1 MTTSSIQAMP
11 LLASAAREIIRAEI
25 PGLIG
30 AIQKH
35 GPAQT
40 IQAQLQSLTL
50 ADQALTV
57 VDMLNLFKQQGVV
70 CGVAVT
76 HIWENYV
83 REERLWEHYEGGKS
97 KFMQDVYFSDF
108 VEPTIKAAKV
118 SEKYK
123 AKQRAC
129 IEEAWGHGWEKKI
142 DKHTDHPSSLSEKYL
157 RGMAKLAGN
166 GITLPI
172 AEPLLHE
179 VMTARVLHPRRGIRS
194 RRAIVPSDIQTVVD
208 AVNVVSEH
216 YNLEPKN
223 CSLIQLT
230 SYLDHGITDVPV
242 AVPETRQIPQNSDSP
257 SVLPLA
263 SGAQPAAVEVFYYVN
278 FP

>member
-1 MTTSSIQAMP
+1 MLAPGAMETI
-11 LLASAAREIIRAEI
+11 SAEFS
-25 PGLIG
+25 GLIG
-30 AIQKH
+30 SIQKH

-40 IQAQLQSLTL
+40 INAHLQSLSL

-57 VDMLNLFKQQGVV
+57 VDMLNLFKQQGEV

-83 REERLWEHYEGGKS
+83 SQERLWEHYQGGES
-97 KFMQDVYFSDF
+97 QFMKDVYFSDF
-108 VEPTIKAAKV
+108 VEPAIKAAKA

-129 IEEAWGHGWEKKI
+129 IEEAWGNGWEKKI
-142 DKHTDHPSSLSEKYL
+142 DKHADHPSSLSEKYL

-166 GITLPI
+166 GIALPI
-172 AEPLLHE
+172 AALLLYE
-179 VMTARVLHPRRGIRS
+179 VMTARVLSPRRGIRT
-194 RRAIVPSDIQTVVD
+194 RRAISPSDIQRALD
-208 AVNVVSEH
+208 AVKVVSQH
-216 YNLEPKN
+216 YNLGPKD

-230 SYLDHGITDVPV
+230 AYLNHGIADVPV
-242 AVPETRQIPQNSDSP
+242 AVPETPQIPQTSNSTP
-257 SVLPLA
+257 VLPLP
-263 SGAQPAAVEVFYYVN
+263 SGAEPLAVEVFYNVN